1 MAQEPSYKEMLD
13 AIDDLGRTV
22 EAFKEANDEAL
33 EKKANSEAFSEIEVR
48 VERLNESLGKA
59 DERKRRLDTELE
71 THRARIE
78 ELEALMATGG
88 TVGNK
93 KVLQEHCDSFF
104 KFLNAGGRG
113 GSLDKLLD
121 VERKYRSMLPEQK
134 QVNLASAAAGEA
146 LVPEIISSQIE
157 TMEMKMS
164 PVRQLIQVIPVAS
177 TDFKQ
182 VVDTR
187 GTASGWVAET
197 GTRSVTASP
206 TLRVRTPTWGELYAR
221 PQATEWAAMDIPNAE
236 AWLARSVA
244 EEFVRAEGVA
254 VISGDGSNKPTGF
267 LNTTPVS
274 TADDDSPQRAA
285 GALQY
290 VDPPSPDDLTEQ
302 LLMLIYTLQS
312 GYRPGA
318 QFALNSNS
326 LSKVRRAKTAQGDYL
341 WQPSFQAGQ
350 PSSIA
355 GYGFVVWEDMGDFNN
370 TVASPNVFSFPIAF
384 GNWSRGYLM
393 AERSG
398 IRLLVDPYTT
408 IGLIS
413 WWFRRREGGIIL
425 NNDAIKVARRHNG

>member
-1 MAQEPSYKEMLD
+1 MSEPSYKEMLD

-33 EKKANSEAFSEIEVR
+33 QKKANAESFGEIEVK
-48 VERLNESLGKA
+48 VERLNDALGKA

-88 TVGNK
+88 SIGSK
-93 KVLQEHCDSFF
+93 KVLEEHRDAFF
-104 KFLNAGGRG
+104 KFIASGGRG
-113 GSLDKLLD
+113 GTLDKLFD
-121 VERKYRSMLPEQK
+121 VQRKYTSMLPETK
-134 QVNLASAAAGEA
+134 QVNLGSAAAGEA
-146 LVPEIISSQIE
+146 LVPELISSQIE
-157 TMEMKMS
+157 TMEQKMS
-164 PVRQLIQVIPVAS
+164 PVRQLISVVQVGT

-182 VVDTR
+182 VVDIR
-187 GTASGWVAET
+187 GTASGWLAET

-221 PQATEWAAMDIPNAE
+221 PQATDWAVMDIPGAE

-244 EEFVRAEGVA
+244 EEFVRAEGIA
-254 VISGDGSNKPTGF
+254 VISGDGSSKPTGF
-267 LNTTPVS
+267 LNTTPVA
-274 TADDDSPQRAA
+274 TADDASPLRSAE
-285 GALQY
+285 ALQY
-290 VDPPSPDDLTEQ
+290 VDPPSPDDITEQ
-302 LLMLIYTLQS
+302 VLMLIYTLQS

-318 QFALNSNS
+318 AFALNSNT
-326 LSKVRRAKTAQGDYL
+326 LSKIRRAKTAQGDYL

-350 PSSIA
+350 PAMIA
-355 GYGFVVWEDMGDFNN
+355 GYPFVVWENMADYSGVN
-370 TVASPNVFSFPIAF
+370 ASPDVFSFPIAF
-384 GNWSRGYLM
+384 GNWNRGYLM

-398 IRLLVDPYTT
+398 IRVLVDPYTT